1 MANRTGDNG
10 LVLKSRQQNQAVSVS
25 ETSWGYIVGRGAL
38 AIRRASLGE
47 LFAMAGCII
56 LGFFAYATW
65 LLPGSISSVEVVPLK
80 IAITIMFFVFSA
92 LLYLIARRGLSVE
105 VQIDIK
111 SQKVR
116 LARRNRENGVTVIAS
131 YHFSDIDSVY
141 MKRSQS
147 PFVADRL
154 FIQPKNSKGAILVA
168 TGSSD
173 DLEPLLSRF
182 RAEFRRKA
190 PVKSSSTRAPSVK
203 NTRRTVRTAFAS
215 V

>member
-1 MANRTGDNG
+1 MGNRTGSNG
-10 LVLKSRQQNQAVSVS
+10 LVLKSKQQQQAVSVS
-25 ETSWGYIVGRGAL
+25 ETFWGYIIDRGTL
-38 AIRRASLGE
+38 AIKRASLGE

-65 LLPGSISSVEVVPLK
+65 LLPGSVNSTEVFPLK
-80 IAITIMFFVFSA
+80 ISITIMFFVFSA

-105 VQIDIK
+105 IQIDIK

-116 LARRNRENGVTVIAS
+116 LARRNRENQATVIAS
-131 YHFSDIDSVY
+131 YHFADIDSVF

-168 TGSSD
+168 TGSSN

-190 PVKSSSTRAPSVK
+190 PAKSSSTKVPSVK
-203 NTRRTVRTAFAS
+203 NTSRTVRTAFAS
-215 V
+215 S